1 MSPAKI
7 AAARSLVR
15 VVDDSDAPGTLS
27 SHLLKLE
34 KIWRAENSTD
44 TEQARVRRLTNAE
57 LASFGFDLDNPLDT
71 SSCERCDEHW
81 SRCTCGSP

>member
-1 MSPAKI
+1 MTPARI
-7 AAARSLVR
+7 AAERLLVK

-34 KIWRAENSTD
+34 KIWRAENSPD
-44 TEQARVRRLTNAE
+44 VERARMRRLTNSE

-71 SSCERCDEHW
+71 SSCERCDRHW
-81 SRCTCGSP
+81 SECTCGSP